1 MNLLISLI
9 GNLKFSIK
17 RIHFRI
23 EDDYFNHNKPVAFG
37 LMVEEISFL
46 NSQKHW
52 VFDSPLTMQHKSLDA
67 ENMSTTL
74 KDLVVKN
81 VKVYW
86 NSMSEMFVPT
96 SLWQ

>member
-37 LMVEEISFL
+37 LMIEEISFL
-46 NSQKHW
+46 NATKHW
-52 VFDSPLTMQHKSLDA
+52 VFDSPLTMSHESKDA
-67 ENMSTTL
+67 E
-74 KDLVVKN
+74 
-81 VKVYW
+81 
-86 NSMSEMFVPT
+86 
-96 SLWQ
+96 